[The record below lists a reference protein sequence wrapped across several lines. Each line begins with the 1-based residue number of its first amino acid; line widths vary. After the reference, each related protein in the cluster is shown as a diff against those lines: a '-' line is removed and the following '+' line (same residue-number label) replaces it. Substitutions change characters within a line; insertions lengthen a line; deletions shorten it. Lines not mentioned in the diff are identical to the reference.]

1 MKFYRN
7 QPQADSHIY
16 RSVFIEYIQEKSAA
30 EKTMTE
36 DKDQANGK
44 NNAAEPEVVSG
55 RNTIYGTESRGDI
68 IYFYNKIFVPKMQQ
82 FAMRFSTSSSQVSFK
97 QFSVMTT
104 MSHCKFLVQNNLLL
118 SPLPNARPLISPRKI
133 SPYHDVYV
141 QPLTK
146 QSVLSPSARTLTF
159 TIEASPSKVKIERK
173 FS

>member
-30 EKTMTE
+30 EKAMTE
-36 DKDQANGK
+36 DKDQANSK

-82 FAMRFSTSSSQVSFK
+82 FAMRFSTSSSQVNSK
-97 QFSVMTT
+97 QFFCYDDDDS
-104 MSHCKFLVQNNLLL
+104 L
-118 SPLPNARPLISPRKI
+118 
-133 SPYHDVYV
+133 
-141 QPLTK
+141 
-146 QSVLSPSARTLTF
+146 
-159 TIEASPSKVKIERK
+159 
-173 FS
+173 